1 MLIFKLIKTLPMLQM
16 DESQM
21 NLGIAI
27 HANSALKA
35 LDEFNRPALRRSRLE
50 RFGQTE
56 GQTAD
61 KVHPDCD
68 FTDIVDEI

>member
-1 MLIFKLIKTLPMLQM
+1 MLILKLIKTLPMLQM

-50 RFGQTE
+50 RFGQT
-56 GQTAD
+56 AD